1 MKELKKYQEKAIE
14 ELVVKTKL
22 LFDKDLDK
30 KTIIFQAPT
39 GSGKTFM
46 MSKYIEEII
55 EELEDKD
62 LVFLWISIG
71 KGNLHIQSFNALN
84 NEFQGFPEVHLLER
98 EYFGTKYS
106 IDKNEVV
113 VVNWEKLRVK
123 DKQTGE
129 WKNILMKSGE
139 KWNFREV
146 IQNTKDEG
154 KTIIMIIDESHS
166 NATSERA
173 KELRDEIIKPD
184 LTIEMSAT
192 PVLKEGEYNE
202 KVVVNPNDVIEE
214 GMIKKEIVINENI
227 DEIYDDEKTS
237 EELILQ
243 AALNKRLQL
252 KQLYEQEGVKINPL
266 VLIQLPI
273 SEAGEDKKAFIENFL
288 ASKGITYD
296 NGKLAVW
303 LSEEKVNNEKELVT
317 PNNSKVECLIF
328 KQAIDTGWDCPRSQ
342 ILVRFREVKS
352 VVFEIQTVGR
362 ILRMPEAKHYK
373 NEILNKG
380 YIYTNV
386 KSIQVKK
393 ETYNPNIIKSIF
405 VKRKDIYKPLKLRSY
420 YRPRV
425 DYGDVTSS
433 FYEVLENVFCE
444 FFEIKKDEYEFFNQN
459 QEKLKNK
466 GIVFS
471 DRYIDEIILN
481 KPIDVK
487 LLDKLSEIKIEGK
500 DRDLFNKSTLIN
512 VKLSEDDLY
521 HLFELLIKINLNGFA
536 PKRSIPRVKQAL
548 YKWFKKYLNIDF
560 VNNGII
566 YIQNIILNNV
576 EIFSRLLDEAIRE
589 YKPVKEE
596 EYRNKMQEIEEWN
609 ENWEIEKSRNYNP
622 YIYKPYEYKLSLY
635 ISPSNKKVYLNF
647 DSAIEKEF
655 VEFLE
660 QKKDKIL
667 WWWQNGN
674 EHMRSNFGIKYGNF
688 STFLPDFLVMFQDG
702 RLGIFDTK
710 ASGDREMDNKLKAEA
725 LQKYID
731 EENKKGKNLF
741 GGLVIKE
748 GEHFRINSK
757 KEYFSFNE
765 KPKDWDYLK
774 DYL

>member
-609 ENWEIEKSRNYNP
+609 ENWEIEK
-622 YIYKPYEYKLSLY
+622 KQKL
-635 ISPSNKKVYLNF
+635 
-647 DSAIEKEF
+647 
-655 VEFLE
+655 
-660 QKKDKIL
+660 
-667 WWWQNGN
+667 
-674 EHMRSNFGIKYGNF
+674 
-688 STFLPDFLVMFQDG
+688 
-702 RLGIFDTK
+702 
-710 ASGDREMDNKLKAEA
+710 
-725 LQKYID
+725 
-731 EENKKGKNLF
+731 
-741 GGLVIKE
+741 
-748 GEHFRINSK
+748 
-757 KEYFSFNE
+757 
-765 KPKDWDYLK
+765 
-774 DYL
+774 